1 MAKILDFGLAKLSG
15 RSLLTKTGTTLG
27 TAAYMSPEQAV
38 GESLD
43 GRTDIWSLGV
53 MLYEMLT
60 GHRPFESDYDQA
72 LVYSILNDDPKP
84 MRSIRPEIP
93 EALEKIVRRTMGKK
107 PEDRYQ
113 NAAELE
119 ADLEAFRVG
128 SGLARKTQKLSG
140 RKGRKV
146 VLAALGVLII
156 VGAGVL
162 LTLPDVD
169 PKMSSMAI
177 LPFVNVAKDPE
188 VEYLCD
194 GLAEALT
201 DQIARLPQLEKVTAF
216 NGALYYKGKD
226 IPPPEIGKQLGV
238 ETLLMTRLQGQGDS
252 VVLTMELVN
261 ARENTHLWSGRFQEG
276 KSRLNRVVPS
286 VFLSLATEL
295 NLSTSPSQ
303 SEVASEV
310 SEAYQLYLKSRYSYY
325 KGTVDGYRQSMQY
338 CREAI
343 SLDPSFALAYS
354 GLVEGYVQLSSTDF
368 AWGHVRDSA
377 AIAARKAIELDNSL
391 PKPSVLLDLWNGSI

>member
-1 MAKILDFGLAKLSG
+1 
-15 RSLLTKTGTTLG
+15 
-27 TAAYMSPEQAV
+27 MSPEQAI

-53 MLYEMLT
+53 TFYEMLT
-60 GHRPFESDYDQA
+60 GHRPFESDYEQA
-72 LVYSILNDDPKP
+72 LVYSILNEDPKP
-84 MRSIRPEIP
+84 MRDIRPEVP
-93 EALEKIVRRTMGKK
+93 DALQKIVRRMMGKK
-107 PEDRYQ
+107 LEDRYQ

-119 ADLEAFRVG
+119 ADLEAFRAG

-146 VLAALGVLII
+146 VLAVAGALI
-156 VGAGVL
+156 VIGAGL
-162 LTLPDVD
+162 LLSLPDVD

-188 VEYLCD
+188 IEYLCD

-238 ETLLMTRLQGQGDS
+238 ETLLITRLQGQGDS

-261 ARENTHLWSGRFQEG
+261 ARENTHLWSGRFKEG

-295 NLSTSPSQ
+295 DLATGSSQ
-303 SEVASEV
+303 PEVASEV
-310 SEAYQLYLKSRYSYY
+310 SEAFRLYLKSRYHYY

-343 SLDPSFALAYS
+343 LLDPSFALAYS
-354 GLVEGYVQLSSTDF
+354 GLVEGYVQLSATDF
-368 AWGHVRDSA
+368 VSGGMFVIRPPLRH
-377 AIAARKAIELDNSL
+377 ARPLNWTTVS
-391 PKPSVLLDLWNGSI
+391 PKLSVLLDLSTGSI